1 MKKIIALLVVIIS
14 TIVCLHAQNNDTGAS
29 SSYYNN
35 NNTQQQPTNSE
46 NLKQKPSFKSRL
58 RFGGNIGA
66 AFGSTISYV
75 QLAPAVGYAVTNN
88 FILGVG
94 LTYYY
99 QWYKKSVYPA
109 RHMYGGRV
117 FARQYFLRELFN
129 NTGALFVHA
138 EYEPLSVP
146 YYNPNTEITNREIL
160 NTVYLGG
167 GIIINHF
174 TVSALYIVNYDSSKS
189 IYNNPLQI
197 RLGVFF

>member
-1 MKKIIALLVVIIS
+1 MKKIIVLLIS
-14 TIVCLHAQNNDTGAS
+14 IVCTTILVQAQNDSTEAS
-29 SSYYNN
+29 SSYYS
-35 NNTQQQPTNSE
+35 QEPTNTE
-46 NLKQKPSFKSRL
+46 QLKPKPKSSFKERL

-66 AFGSTISYV
+66 AFGSNTSYV
-75 QLAPAVGYAVTNN
+75 QLAPAVGYAVTEN

-99 QWYKKSVYPA
+99 QWYKNSGYPA

-117 FARQYFLRELFN
+117 FARQYLLRELFN
-129 NTGALFVHA
+129 NNGAIFLHA

-146 YYNPNTEITNREIL
+146 YYNTFTENTTREIV

-174 TVSALYIVNYDSSKS
+174 TISALYIVNYDEMKS
-189 IYNNPLQI
+189 PYADPLQI